1 MDAQDAYDILDTL
14 AKDPVS
20 ELTPLQE
27 EALRCA
33 EESPEIARDYRARTP
48 FDRQISDRIGDVEI
62 PAGLK
67 ERLLANA
74 QRESE
79 RTTTVAPASKSDSTS
94 PRRVSRRTV
103 LAALTGLA
111 ACSLFMYWY
120 RQPPQL
126 VSSEIDRLLTELW
139 SVEAQS
145 FDGNFPAELP
155 LGGWRSNNVR
165 FEQNW
170 RGAEFDAHSQH
181 DLAIRRFEFLSNR
194 GTPHQG
200 LLAAVR
206 VKNLAVK
213 PSNRDPFSGEI
224 RYITASGGSQYAVV
238 SWSEPEFD
246 LVYFLAVPV
255 EDHSLKALQ
264 DALSMPLS

>member
-1 MDAQDAYDILDTL
+1 MDAQDAYDILDAL
-14 AKDPVS
+14 ANEPVS

-33 EESPEIARDYRARTP
+33 EESPEIAREYRARTP

-67 ERLLANA
+67 ERLLENA

-79 RTTTVAPASKSDSTS
+79 RTATVAPDSKSDSTS
-94 PRRVSRRTV
+94 PRRVSRRRV

-111 ACSLFMYWY
+111 ACSLLVYWY
-120 RQPPQL
+120 RQSPQL
-126 VSSEIDRLLTELW
+126 VSAEIDHLLTELW
-139 SVEAQS
+139 SVEAQP

-155 LGGWRSNNVR
+155 LGGWRSDRVR

-170 RGAEFDAHSQH
+170 HGAAFDAHSRH
-181 DLAIRRFEFLSNR
+181 DLAIKRFEFLSNR
-194 GTPHQG
+194 RTPHQG

-206 VKNLAVK
+206 GKHLAIK
-213 PSNRDPFSGEI
+213 PSNRDP
-224 RYITASGGSQYAVV
+224 
-238 SWSEPEFD
+238 
-246 LVYFLAVPV
+246 
-255 EDHSLKALQ
+255 
-264 DALSMPLS
+264 